1 MAEVSAKA
9 ALPSDSEPVLHIDAL
24 LSPAVYP
31 HPVAKIQVHETHI
44 SWVILTGDF
53 AYKIKKRLKLEFID
67 SRALAT
73 RRFLC
78 EEELRLNRRLAPELY
93 VGVVP
98 ITQDLTGLHI
108 GGDGRIVDYA
118 VKMRQFEPAQELPA
132 LLPRA
137 DVSANEMAD
146 LEKHLAEFH
155 HKAHPP
161 ADASFDYLA
170 QLRESVLGNL
180 ATLLAHLP
188 SLQGSADIG
197 ELIDWTHDSLH
208 DLHEQFRQRQAQGFI
223 REGHGDLHA
232 HNIVRWRGQLTPFD
246 CLEFDPKLRFVD
258 VMNDV
263 AFLVMDLFAHARQ
276 DLACEFLNCYVEQTG
291 DYSGIRLLPFYAVYR
306 ALVRALVDALGG
318 EQKPAERPAWK
329 GRMQGRIATALKF
342 MRPAPPTLYIMHG
355 PSGSGK
361 SWLSER
367 LIPLLGAVR
376 LRSDVERKR
385 LASIATQSVDLSTLP
400 DLYSPAVN
408 QLTYARLLSC
418 AESCLL
424 GGVSV
429 IIDAAFLN
437 VQDRQR
443 FKTLADRL
451 GAAFVI
457 VSCNADREEMARRIM
472 RRAIDKA
479 DPSDATVAVLNQQL
493 QAFVPLQ
500 TEELRSVI
508 YVNTM
513 QPNSE
518 RAAVATLRAREANTP
533 RATAWSARREQR
545 LLE

>member
-1 MAEVSAKA
+1 
-9 ALPSDSEPVLHIDAL
+9 
-24 LSPAVYP
+24 
-31 HPVAKIQVHETHI
+31 
-44 SWVILTGDF
+44 
-53 AYKIKKRLKLEFID
+53 
-67 SRALAT
+67 
-73 RRFLC
+73 
-78 EEELRLNRRLAPELY
+78 
-93 VGVVP
+93 
-98 ITQDLTGLHI
+98 
-108 GGDGRIVDYA
+108 
-118 VKMRQFEPAQELPA
+118 
-132 LLPRA
+132 
-137 DVSANEMAD
+137 
-146 LEKHLAEFH
+146 
-155 HKAHPP
+155 
-161 ADASFDYLA
+161 
-170 QLRESVLGNL
+170 
-180 ATLLAHLP
+180 
-188 SLQGSADIG
+188 
-197 ELIDWTHDSLH
+197 
-208 DLHEQFRQRQAQGFI
+208 
-223 REGHGDLHA
+223 
-232 HNIVRWRGQLTPFD
+232 
-246 CLEFDPKLRFVD
+246 
-258 VMNDV
+258 
-263 AFLVMDLFAHARQ
+263 
-276 DLACEFLNCYVEQTG
+276 
-291 DYSGIRLLPFYAVYR
+291 
-306 ALVRALVDALGG
+306 
-318 EQKPAERPAWK
+318 
-329 GRMQGRIATALKF
+329 
-342 MRPAPPTLYIMHG
+342 
-355 PSGSGK
+355 
-361 SWLSER
+361 
-367 LIPLLGAVR
+367 VR